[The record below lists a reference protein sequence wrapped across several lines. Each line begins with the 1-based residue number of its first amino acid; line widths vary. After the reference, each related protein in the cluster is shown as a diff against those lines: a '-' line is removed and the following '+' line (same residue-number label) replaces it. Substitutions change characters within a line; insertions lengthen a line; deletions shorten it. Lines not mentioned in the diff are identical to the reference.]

1 MSSETIMSK
10 TNKLSERL
18 ALHTWSLDTTPL
30 AEALKAA
37 RDGGWNAVELRRVDF
52 VRCFD
57 KGMTND
63 EVIALV
69 RESGMK
75 VATLG
80 AETGFLFATG
90 FERTRLFGAL
100 EETAANAR
108 ALGCDLIMAA
118 PGQNRGTVKE
128 AAANFRTAGELVSKY
143 GCRIALEF
151 NCVHAVIN
159 RLAIGREIVALAA
172 HPACGLL
179 LDAYHMERAGDGG
192 RSFEDM
198 PVDEIFAVQVS
209 DVPHGPPPA
218 GNPPVDRLVPGQGR
232 VRWNDFFGLLA
243 EKRYAGYVSYE
254 APNPELW
261 ARAPAEVAR
270 EAAAAIRRLLA
281 QVE

>member
-1 MSSETIMSK
+1 M
-10 TNKLSERL
+10 NRLSERL

-37 RDGGWNAVELRRVDF
+37 HDGGWNAVELRRVDF
-52 VRCFD
+52 VRCFE

-69 RESGMK
+69 RESDMK
-75 VATLG
+75 VVTLG
-80 AETGFLFATG
+80 AEYGFLFATG
-90 FERTRLFGAL
+90 DESSRLFGAL

-108 ALGCDLIMAA
+108 ALGCDLIMSA
-118 PGQNRGTVKE
+118 PGQNHGTVKQ
-128 AAANFRTAGELVSKY
+128 AAANFRHAGELVSKY
-143 GCRIALEF
+143 GCRIAVEF
-151 NCVHAVIN
+151 NSVHPVIN
-159 RLAIGREIVALAA
+159 RLAVGREIVALAS

-198 PVDEIFAVQVS
+198 SGDEIFAVQVS

-218 GNPPVDRLVPGQGR
+218 GNRPVDRLIPGQGR
-232 VRWNDFFGLLA
+232 VRWNDFFGLLV

-261 ARAPAEVAR
+261 ARPPAELAR
-270 EAAAAIRRLLA
+270 EAAAATRRLVA
-281 QVE
+281 KVEAAS

>member
-1 MSSETIMSK
+1 M
-10 TNKLSERL
+10 NKLGDRL

-30 AEALKAA
+30 AEALRAA

-52 VRCFD
+52 VRCFE

-63 EVIALV
+63 QVVALV
-69 RESGMK
+69 RDSGMK

-80 AETGFLFATG
+80 AEYGFLFATG
-90 FERTRLFGAL
+90 DESKRLFAAL
-100 EETAANAR
+100 EETAATAR
-108 ALGCDLIMAA
+108 ALGCDLIMVA
-118 PGQNRGTVKE
+118 PGQNRGTVDQ
-128 AAANFRTAGELVSKY
+128 AAAGFRAAGEIVAKY

-151 NCVHAVIN
+151 NSVHPVVN
-159 RLAIGREIVALAA
+159 RLAIGREIVARAA

-179 LDAYHMERAGDGG
+179 LDAYHMERGGDGG

-198 PVDEIFAVQVS
+198 PVEDIFAVQVS

-218 GNPPVDRLVPGQGR
+218 QSRPVDRLIPGQGR
-232 VRWNDFFGLLA
+232 VRWNDFFGLLV
-243 EKRYAGYVSYE
+243 EKRYGGYVSYE

-261 ARAPAEVAR
+261 ARPPAEVAR

>member
-1 MSSETIMSK
+1 
-10 TNKLSERL
+10 
-18 ALHTWSLDTTPL
+18 
-30 AEALKAA
+30 
-37 RDGGWNAVELRRVDF
+37 
-52 VRCFD
+52 
-57 KGMTND
+57 MTND

-69 RESGMK
+69 RDSGMK
-75 VATLG
+75 VITLG
-80 AETGFLFATG
+80 AENGFLFATG
-90 FERTRLFGAL
+90 DESTRLFDAL

-108 ALGCDLIMAA
+108 ALGCDLIMTA
-118 PGQNRGTVKE
+118 PGQNRGTIE
-128 AAANFRTAGELVSKY
+128 QAAANLRAAGEIVSKY
-143 GCRIALEF
+143 GCRIAIEF
-151 NCVHAVIN
+151 ASVHPVIN

-179 LDAYHMERAGDGG
+179 LDAYHMERVGDGG

-198 PVDEIFAVQVS
+198 PGDEIFAVQVS

-218 GNPPVDRLVPGQGR
+218 EKRPVDRLIPGQGR
-232 VRWNDFFGLLA
+232 VRWNDFFGLLV

-281 QVE
+281 PLE

>member
-1 MSSETIMSK
+1 M
-10 TNKLSERL
+10 NKLSERL

-30 AEALKAA
+30 AEALRAA

-75 VATLG
+75 VITLG
-80 AETGFLFATG
+80 TENGFLFATG
-90 FERTRLFGAL
+90 DESRRLFGIL

-108 ALGCDLIMAA
+108 ALECDLSMTA
-118 PGQNRGTVKE
+118 PGQNRGTVE
-128 AAANFRTAGELVSKY
+128 QAAANLRAAGESVAKY
-143 GCRIALEF
+143 GCRIAIEF
-151 NCVHAVIN
+151 ASVHPVIN

-179 LDAYHMERAGDGG
+179 LDAYHMERVGDGG

-198 PVDEIFAVQVS
+198 PADEIFAVQVS

-218 GNPPVDRLVPGQGR
+218 AGNRPTDRLVPGQGR
-232 VRWNDFFGLLA
+232 VRWNDFFGLLV

>member
-1 MSSETIMSK
+1 MK
-10 TNKLSERL
+10 KLSERL

-37 RDGGWNAVELRRVDF
+37 HDGGFNAVELRRVDF
-52 VRCFD
+52 VRCFE

-63 EVIALV
+63 DVIALV
-69 RESGMK
+69 RQSGMM
-75 VATLG
+75 VSTLG
-80 AETGFLFATG
+80 AEYGFLFATG
-90 FERTRLFGAL
+90 DESTRLFGAL

-118 PGQNRGTVKE
+118 PGPNSGTVKQ
-128 AAANFRTAGELVSKY
+128 AGDNFRAAGELVSKY

-151 NCVHAVIN
+151 NSVHAVVN

-198 PVDEIFAVQVS
+198 PGEEIFAVQVS

-218 GNPPVDRLVPGQGR
+218 GNRPVDRLIPGQGR
-232 VRWNDFFGLLA
+232 VNWNDFFGLLV
-243 EKRYAGYVSYE
+243 EKGYAGYVSYE
-254 APNPELW
+254 APNPDLW
-261 ARAPAEVAR
+261 ARPPAEVAR
-270 EAAAAIRRLLA
+270 EVAAATRRLLA

>member
-1 MSSETIMSK
+1 M
-10 TNKLSERL
+10 NKLSERL

-37 RDGGWNAVELRRVDF
+37 HDGGWNAVELRRIDF
-52 VRCFD
+52 VRCFE

-63 EVIALV
+63 DVIALV
-69 RESGMK
+69 QESGMK

-80 AETGFLFATG
+80 AEYGFLFATG
-90 FERTRLFGAL
+90 DESRRLFGVL

-108 ALGCDLIMAA
+108 TFGCDLIMVA
-118 PGQNRGTVKE
+118 PGQTNGTVKQ
-128 AAANFRTAGELVSKY
+128 AAENFRAAGELVSKY

-151 NCVHAVIN
+151 NSVHAVIN

-179 LDAYHMERAGDGG
+179 LDAYHMERGGDGG

-198 PVDEIFAVQVS
+198 PGEEIFAVQVS
-209 DVPHGPPPA
+209 DVPHGPPPKEA
-218 GNPPVDRLVPGQGR
+218 RPTDRLIPGQGR
-232 VRWNDFFGLLA
+232 VRWNDFFGLLV

-261 ARAPAEVAR
+261 SRPPAEVAR

-281 QVE
+281 LVE

>member
-1 MSSETIMSK
+1 M
-10 TNKLSERL
+10 NKLSERL

-37 RDGGWNAVELRRVDF
+37 HDGGWNAVELRRIDF
-52 VRCFD
+52 VRCFE

-63 EVIALV
+63 DVIALV
-69 RESGMK
+69 QESGMK

-80 AETGFLFATG
+80 AEYGFLFATG
-90 FERTRLFGAL
+90 DESRRLFGVL

-108 ALGCDLIMAA
+108 TFGCDLIMVA
-118 PGQNRGTVKE
+118 PGQTNGTVKQ
-128 AAANFRTAGELVSKY
+128 AADNFRAAGELVSKY

-151 NCVHAVIN
+151 NSVHAVIN

-179 LDAYHMERAGDGG
+179 LDAYHMERGGDGG

-198 PVDEIFAVQVS
+198 RGDEIFAVQVS
-209 DVPHGPPPA
+209 DVPDGPPPP
-218 GNPPVDRLVPGQGR
+218 GGRPTDRLIPGQGR
-232 VRWNDFFGLLA
+232 VRWNDFFGLLV

-261 ARAPAEVAR
+261 GRPPAEVAR

-281 QVE
+281 PVE

>member
-1 MSSETIMSK
+1 MD
-10 TNKLSERL
+10 KLSERL

-37 RDGGWNAVELRRVDF
+37 RIGGWNAVELRRIDF
-52 VRCFD
+52 VRCLEQ
-57 KGMTND
+57 GMTND
-63 EVIALV
+63 EVIFLV

-90 FERTRLFGAL
+90 DESRRLFRAL
-100 EETAANAR
+100 EETAANAH

-118 PGQNRGTVKE
+118 PGQNSGSLE
-128 AAANFRTAGELVSKY
+128 QAAANFRAAGEIVSSY

-151 NCVHAVIN
+151 HSVHPVVN
-159 RLAIGREIVALAA
+159 RLATGREIVALAA

-179 LDAYHMERAGDGG
+179 LDAYHMERVGDGG
-192 RSFEDM
+192 RSFEDT
-198 PVDEIFAVQVS
+198 PGDEIFAVQVS

-218 GNPPVDRLVPGQGR
+218 ASRPMDRLIPGQGR
-232 VRWNDFFGLLA
+232 VRWNDFFGLLV
-243 EKRYAGYVSYE
+243 EKRYAGYLSYE

-261 ARAPAEVAR
+261 SRAPLEVAR
-270 EAAAAIRRLLA
+270 EAAAAIRRLLGA
-281 QVE
+281 A

>member
-1 MSSETIMSK
+1 M
-10 TNKLSERL
+10 NKLSERL

-30 AEALKAA
+30 AEVLKAA

-52 VRCFD
+52 VRCFE

-63 EVIALV
+63 EVLALV
-69 RESGMK
+69 RDSGMK

-80 AETGFLFATG
+80 AEYGFLFATG
-90 FERTRLFGAL
+90 EESRRLFGTL

-118 PGQNRGTVKE
+118 PGQNSGTVQQ
-128 AAANFRTAGELVSKY
+128 AAAHFRAAGELVSKY

-151 NCVHAVIN
+151 NSVHALVN

-198 PVDEIFAVQVS
+198 LGEEIFAVQVS

-218 GNPPVDRLVPGQGR
+218 GNRAPIDRLVPGQGR
-232 VRWNDFFGLLA
+232 VRWNEFFGLLV

-254 APNPELW
+254 APNPDLW

>member
-1 MSSETIMSK
+1 M
-10 TNKLSERL
+10 NKLSERL

-30 AEALKAA
+30 AEALQAA

-52 VRCFD
+52 VRCFE

-75 VATLG
+75 VVTLG
-80 AETGFLFATG
+80 TETGFLFATG
-90 FERTRLFGAL
+90 DESTRLFSVL

-118 PGQNRGTVKE
+118 PGQNHGTIE
-128 AAANFRTAGELVSKY
+128 QAAANFRAAAELVSKY

-151 NCVHAVIN
+151 ASVHAVIN

-179 LDAYHMERAGDGG
+179 LDAYHMERVGDGG
-192 RSFEDM
+192 RSFENM
-198 PVDEIFAVQVS
+198 PGEEIFAVQVS

-218 GNPPVDRLVPGQGR
+218 RDRAPIDRLVPGQGR
-232 VRWNDFFGLLA
+232 VRWNDFFGLLV

-281 QVE
+281 EVE